1 MDPFET
7 FKPTL
12 SFFKLGRRY
21 NCPNFFNAFTLP
33 AIIFGHTM
41 RRIFIA
47 FIIFATLL
55 TIAFL
60 WNELDGLDIHKTIN
74 SEKVGNYFTALGAV
88 AAAISIY
95 FLYGQLLEM
104 RDTRKAAYQP
114 DLYPNYSKFKVKD
127 VVNSTIFDG
136 GDKPVVK
143 VIRLEDNQPQEQF
156 GPYIELHNI
165 GLGAA
170 KNISSI
176 WKYNVDEVENLIRG
190 IYQHYKVTEP
200 EKEHFDF
207 LQTNSK
213 TFMDIPFYFFNCCGE
228 QLNQT
233 YLDVIEPVNEKPKP
247 ELTLQIRYQDIQN
260 NWFDK
265 CFNVSVTAFT
275 EFVDLKFSA
284 DE

>member
-1 MDPFET
+1 MPRKIFYT
-7 FKPTL
+7 AGPYRGALRILFYL
-12 SFFKLGRRY
+12 
-21 NCPNFFNAFTLP
+21 LP

-41 RRIFIA
+41 RKILTA
-47 FIIFATLL
+47 FMIFATLL

-60 WNELDGLDIHKTIN
+60 WLEIDNLSIYKTIN

-104 RDTRKAAYQP
+104 RDARKAAYQP
-114 DLYPNYSKFKVKD
+114 DLYPSYSKFQVKD
-127 VVNSTIFDG
+127 VANPTIFED

-156 GPYIELHNI
+156 RPYIELHNI

-170 KNISSI
+170 KNISAT
-176 WKYNVDEVENLIRG
+176 WKYNIDEVENLIKG
-190 IYQHYKVTEP
+190 LYQHYKATEP
-200 EKEHFDF
+200 ESEHFDF
-207 LQTNSK
+207 LQTNGK
-213 TFMDIPFYFFNCCGE
+213 TFMNIPVHFFNCCGE

-233 YLDVIEPVNEKPKP
+233 YLDVIDPVNEKHKP
-247 ELTLQIRYQDIQN
+247 ELKVQIRYQDIQN
-260 NWFDK
+260 NWFEK
-265 CFNVSVTAFT
+265 YFSANVTAFT

-284 DE
+284 DEQ